1 MEHLLRRGLIWCE
14 LYFRAIIRKLNWNL
28 ICFQLLWKI
37 KTNLTIHA
45 TLGLIKYEGQTW
57 GAKLRSKIER
67 DMLNMMW
74 IQWPKTEIMW
84 IFWNLLGNILWNHIK
99 WIYFWRVL
107 FGITVCYKKEGRR
120 RRARDDG
127 YERTDGRTDA
137 ALYYTCN
144 TRSTTMATGWIK
156 LGISKNFM
164 IKSVRCSIFSIIVVF
179 PFLRILDWPIFDH
192 LLKKT

>member
-1 MEHLLRRGLIWCE
+1 MTGNGNQVNFL
-14 LYFRAIIRKLNWNL
+14 KLA
-28 ICFQLLWKI
+28 WK
-37 KTNLTIHA
+37 N
-45 TLGLIKYEGQTW
+45 
-57 GAKLRSKIER
+57 
-67 DMLNMMW
+67 
-74 IQWPKTEIMW
+74 
-84 IFWNLLGNILWNHIK
+84 LWNHIK

-107 FGITVCYKKEGRR
+107 FGTTVCYKKEGRR

-179 PFLRILDWPIFDH
+179 PLSWNLGLTYFWSLITNENINKHPRGRPVQHKQFRCTARDYTIEYLVIKDCFVYWRFNSVWV
-192 LLKKT
+192 

>member
-1 MEHLLRRGLIWCE
+1 MQILGFFFVHGISYRSTDLSLLKEFSKKISFKDFHNFIWTRLSRSRGSC
-14 LYFRAIIRKLNWNL
+14 
-28 ICFQLLWKI
+28 
-37 KTNLTIHA
+37 
-45 TLGLIKYEGQTW
+45 
-57 GAKLRSKIER
+57 
-67 DMLNMMW
+67 
-74 IQWPKTEIMW
+74 
-84 IFWNLLGNILWNHIK
+84 IK

-107 FGITVCYKKEGRR
+107 FSTTVCYKKEGRR

-164 IKSVRCSIFSIIVVF
+164 IKSVWCSTFSIIVVF
-179 PFLRILDWPIFDH
+179 PLSWDLGLTYFWSFTQKNITNENINKQECASR
-192 LLKKT
+192 

>member
-1 MEHLLRRGLIWCE
+1 MYTSG
-14 LYFRAIIRKLNWNL
+14 
-28 ICFQLLWKI
+28 
-37 KTNLTIHA
+37 
-45 TLGLIKYEGQTW
+45 
-57 GAKLRSKIER
+57 
-67 DMLNMMW
+67 
-74 IQWPKTEIMW
+74 
-84 IFWNLLGNILWNHIK
+84 NHIK

-107 FGITVCYKKEGRR
+107 FSTTVCYKKEGRR

-164 IKSVRCSIFSIIVVF
+164 IKSVRCSIFSMIVVF
-179 PFLRILDWPIFDH
+179 PFSWNLGLTCFWSFTQKSITNENINKQEVDQLSTNSSAVQRFKSWISCDKRLFWSSAYWRFNSVWIEIYFFPSQDLICIIGKLLVWSLRLH
-192 LLKKT
+192 